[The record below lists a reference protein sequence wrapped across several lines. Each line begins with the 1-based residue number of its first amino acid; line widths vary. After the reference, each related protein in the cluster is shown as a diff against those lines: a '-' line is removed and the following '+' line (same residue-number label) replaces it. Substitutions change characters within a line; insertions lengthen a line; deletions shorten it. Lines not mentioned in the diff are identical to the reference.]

1 MIVDHLFDNKKNL
14 QEGVTTENT
23 QDTYNRV
30 YQLMVRQKPEFMYHA
45 DNEDVKN
52 AILKAMSFGSQISVN
67 DLATYA
73 YGLLK
78 SNDINE
84 QGVAETS
91 DYSRRRE
98 REEDIISGKRPA
110 RQRTPAQTSD
120 YARRRAQ
127 EKKSQPY
134 NEPDWA
140 KKLPKEKLDT
150 LAGSRHKKE
159 QGVAEGS
166 ESAIQKIE
174 KKIQAKRDALGLARE
189 QRRARGQHQQGQ
201 REIKIQA
208 EIDRLSNELTQLKKQ
223 GVAEGSSL
231 VDRVQ
236 QIIEKNHQDGVWTG
250 QDLAEFIRDTY
261 DGRIPDEEEFYDDID
276 ALEYEDNFFN
286 ELVQVGAFK
295 QGVAEA
301 PAPPDADD
309 AAQHVYA
316 NNTEVP
322 WAVNTATGKNY
333 TVDQLQ
339 GVTKRKRFSPSGT
352 STAPAAAAPTSP
364 SVPKAPIIKYNFN
377 LPASGTAAPA
387 SGTAA
392 PAGGEPPATPA
403 ADQASKVGV
412 GQINKIIPTLRTRD
426 LTSVKKTV
434 DATIAKKAKPAPA
447 AGTADSGA
455 LANMANQLS
464 GNKPNTMANAPVS
477 KTNKAKLGNPN
488 AAPAA
493 PKATSVPKAPGIKYN
508 INLPAGGGA
517 GVKAAPVSKGTKV
530 VSGGP
535 TPDEQA
541 KLARRIAQA
550 AKQPVA
556 EMLAMVETKED
567 VAKIKQFIDQTFV
580 KHGAVNETAFAVR
593 NQLIE
598 HVTQVGAQ
606 RRREHSQR
614 MAK

>member
-1 MIVDHLFDNKKNL
+1 MIVDHLFNNKKNL

-127 EKKSQPY
+127 EKKS
-134 NEPDWA
+134 
-140 KKLPKEKLDT
+140 
-150 LAGSRHKKE
+150 E
-159 QGVAEGS
+159 QGVAEGANVDL
-166 ESAIQKIE
+166 E
-174 KKIQAKRDALGLARE
+174 
-189 QRRARGQHQQGQ
+189 
-201 REIKIQA
+201 EI
-208 EIDRLSNELTQLKKQ
+208 
-223 GVAEGSSL
+223 
-231 VDRVQ
+231 
-236 QIIEKNHQDGVWTG
+236 
-250 QDLAEFIRDTY
+250 
-261 DGRIPDEEEFYDDID
+261 
-276 ALEYEDNFFN
+276 
-286 ELVQVGAFK
+286 
-295 QGVAEA
+295 
-301 PAPPDADD
+301 
-309 AAQHVYA
+309 AQHVYA

-339 GVTKRKRFSPSGT
+339 GVTKRNRFSPSST
-352 STAPAAAAPTSP
+352 STAPAAPAPTTSAGIPSAYGKTTYSMKPMTGIPGMKPPAAPAAP

-377 LPASGTAAPA
+377 LPAGGAAGIKTAPA
-387 SGTAA
+387 
-392 PAGGEPPATPA
+392 P
-403 ADQASKVGV
+403 
-412 GQINKIIPTLRTRD
+412 
-426 LTSVKKTV
+426 
-434 DATIAKKAKPAPA
+434 
-447 AGTADSGA
+447 
-455 LANMANQLS
+455 
-464 GNKPNTMANAPVS
+464 
-477 KTNKAKLGNPN
+477 
-488 AAPAA
+488 
-493 PKATSVPKAPGIKYN
+493 
-508 INLPAGGGA
+508 
-517 GVKAAPVSKGTKV
+517 KGTKV

-535 TPDEQA
+535 TPYEQA

-567 VAKIKQFIDQTFV
+567 VARIKQFIDKTFI
-580 KHGAVNETAFAVR
+580 KYGAVTESAFAVR

-606 RRREHSQR
+606 RRKEHSQR

>member
-1 MIVDHLFDNKKNL
+1 MIVDHLFNNKKNL

-30 YQLMVRQKPEFMYHA
+30 YQLMVRQKPEFMYYA

-78 SNDINE
+78 SNDINEQGVAESEQLNEFAGLIASGARLLLPLLARLGPKLGQAAARAGTAAAATSRVAGAAGRAGPAIKKGADVVGKVAKGAGEIATIINLANEVAGGVGEIYTDVKGAAAELKNKTKNALDDSTVMSLAQAAVKYSIPIGIIVALLYGGKNAINQVGSE

-127 EKKSQPY
+127 EKKS
-134 NEPDWA
+134 
-140 KKLPKEKLDT
+140 
-150 LAGSRHKKE
+150 E
-159 QGVAEGS
+159 QGVAEGANVDL
-166 ESAIQKIE
+166 E
-174 KKIQAKRDALGLARE
+174 
-189 QRRARGQHQQGQ
+189 
-201 REIKIQA
+201 EI
-208 EIDRLSNELTQLKKQ
+208 
-223 GVAEGSSL
+223 
-231 VDRVQ
+231 
-236 QIIEKNHQDGVWTG
+236 
-250 QDLAEFIRDTY
+250 
-261 DGRIPDEEEFYDDID
+261 
-276 ALEYEDNFFN
+276 
-286 ELVQVGAFK
+286 
-295 QGVAEA
+295 
-301 PAPPDADD
+301 
-309 AAQHVYA
+309 AQHVYA

-339 GVTKRKRFSPSGT
+339 GVTKRNRFSPSST
-352 STAPAAAAPTSP
+352 STAPAAPAPTTSAGIPSAYGKTTYSMKPMTGIPGMKPPAAPAAP

-377 LPASGTAAPA
+377 LPAGGAAGIKTAPA
-387 SGTAA
+387 
-392 PAGGEPPATPA
+392 P
-403 ADQASKVGV
+403 
-412 GQINKIIPTLRTRD
+412 
-426 LTSVKKTV
+426 
-434 DATIAKKAKPAPA
+434 
-447 AGTADSGA
+447 
-455 LANMANQLS
+455 
-464 GNKPNTMANAPVS
+464 
-477 KTNKAKLGNPN
+477 
-488 AAPAA
+488 
-493 PKATSVPKAPGIKYN
+493 
-508 INLPAGGGA
+508 
-517 GVKAAPVSKGTKV
+517 KGTKV

-535 TPDEQA
+535 TPYEQA

-567 VAKIKQFIDQTFV
+567 VARIKQFIDKTFI
-580 KHGAVNETAFAVR
+580 KYGAVTESAFAVR

-606 RRREHSQR
+606 RRKEHSQR

>member
-14 QEGVTTENT
+14 QEGVAEGGPFSYGKPPRKGSVAANAEQKRKE
-23 QDTYNRV
+23 QDKKT
-30 YQLMVRQKPEFMYHA
+30 P
-45 DNEDVKN
+45 
-52 AILKAMSFGSQISVN
+52 AIEPKDQQVGVAKVTKGTM
-67 DLATYA
+67 DLATLRA
-73 YGLLK
+73 AAK
-78 SNDINE
+78 TAKPVNTD
-84 QGVAETS
+84 VAETS

-127 EKKSQPY
+127 EKKS
-134 NEPDWA
+134 
-140 KKLPKEKLDT
+140 
-150 LAGSRHKKE
+150 E
-159 QGVAEGS
+159 QGVAEG
-166 ESAIQKIE
+166 
-174 KKIQAKRDALGLARE
+174 
-189 QRRARGQHQQGQ
+189 
-201 REIKIQA
+201 
-208 EIDRLSNELTQLKKQ
+208 ELT
-223 GVAEGSSL
+223 
-231 VDRVQ
+231 
-236 QIIEKNHQDGVWTG
+236 
-250 QDLAEFIRDTY
+250 
-261 DGRIPDEEEFYDDID
+261 
-276 ALEYEDNFFN
+276 
-286 ELVQVGAFK
+286 
-295 QGVAEA
+295 EA
-301 PAPPDADD
+301 PGADD

-322 WAVNTATGKNY
+322 WAVDTATGKNY

-339 GVTKRKRFSPSGT
+339 GVTKRKRFSPSSV

-364 SVPKAPIIKYNFN
+364 SVPRAPIIKYNFN

-447 AGTADSGA
+447 AGTADSGV

-464 GNKPNTMANAPVS
+464 SNTPNTMANAPVS
-477 KTNKAKLGNPN
+477 KTNKAKPGNPN